1 MAKYI
6 LSFDIGTSSTKA
18 MLFDLDFNV
27 IGSAQKKYDTFYPH
41 SGWAEQPPEQWWEA
55 LQESSQELLQKSHIS
70 ASEIIAVG
78 IDSFSTTVVSV
89 DAQGIPLRPGLI
101 WMDRRAVKQADW
113 IRDQLGEETFK
124 ICGNLSD
131 AGNTAPKIMWMKE
144 NERELYENTHM
155 FLHANG
161 YLVFKLTGVFSVDK
175 SQTGLSQLCDITT
188 CQYSDRLLDACG
200 IDRSKLPPIYN
211 CTDVVGHI
219 DKQAAALTGLEEGT
233 PVIAGSMDN
242 VAAGLGAGISK
253 DGEVFISGG
262 TVTTNN
268 ICMDEPR
275 CSKKLHIYP
284 HIIPDTW
291 IAAGSTDFGGGAIR
305 WFNEQIL
312 EESDVTVL
320 SDLVATSDSKNHP
333 MLFLPYMVGQR
344 SPVWNDNTT
353 GVFMGLRPTTTRR
366 EMARAIMEG
375 TTYGSRQV
383 LQIIEDE
390 GVAISKIRMTGGS
403 AQSDIWVQIFSDVLN
418 KQIEL
423 PGVVDLPPLG
433 TAIAAAYG
441 VGEIK
446 SFEEAIKKIPVRKRY
461 QPTREHT
468 EYYLNM
474 YDLFCTVYKNIE
486 HDFDTLRQIENQFK
500 KKI

>member
-113 IRDQLGEETFK
+113 IRDQLGEETFR

-131 AGNTAPKIMWMKE
+131 AGNSAPKIMWMKE

-446 SFEEAIKKIPVRKRY
+446 SFEEAIKKF
-461 QPTREHT
+461 
-468 EYYLNM
+468 
-474 YDLFCTVYKNIE
+474 LFVNGISLLVNI
-486 HDFDTLRQIENQFK
+486 RNI
-500 KKI
+500 I

>member
-6 LSFDIGTSSTKA
+6 LSFDIGTSSSKA

-27 IGSAQKKYDTFYPH
+27 IGLVQKKYDTFYPYL
-41 SGWAEQPPEQWWEA
+41 GWAEQPPEQWWEA
-55 LQESSQELLQKSHIS
+55 LQESSQELLQKTHIV

-113 IRDQLGEETFK
+113 IRDHLGEETFK

-131 AGNTAPKIMWMKE
+131 AGNSAPKIMWLKE
-144 NERELYENTHM
+144 NEQELYQKTHM
-155 FLHANG
+155 FLQANG
-161 YLVFKLTGVFSVDK
+161 YVVFKLTGVYSWDK
-175 SQTGLSQLCDITT
+175 SQTGLSQLCDIKS
-188 CQYSDRLLDACG
+188 CEYSELLLEACG
-200 IDRSKLPPIYN
+200 IDRSKLPSIYN

-219 DKQAAALTGLEEGT
+219 DKKAAALTGLEEGT

-242 VAAGLGAGISK
+242 VAAGLGAGVSK

-268 ICMDEPR
+268 VCMDEPR
-275 CSKKLHIYP
+275 SNKKLHIYP

-312 EESDVTVL
+312 EEDNVAEL
-320 SDLVATSDSKNHP
+320 SDLVATSDAKNHP
-333 MLFLPYMVGQR
+333 MIFLPYMVGQR
-344 SPVWNDNTT
+344 SPVWNDKTT
-353 GVFMGLRPTTTRR
+353 GVIIGLRPTTTRR

-383 LQIIEDE
+383 LQILEEE
-390 GVAISKIRMTGGS
+390 GVTVSKIRMTGGS
-403 AQSDIWVQIFSDVLN
+403 AQSDVWVQIFSDVLG
-418 KQIEL
+418 KRIEL
-423 PGVVDLPPLG
+423 PGAVDLPPLG

-441 VGEIK
+441 VGAIK
-446 SFEEAIKKIPVRKRY
+446 SFDEAIKKIPISNWY
-461 QPTREHT
+461 QPNSQQT
-468 EYYLNM
+468 EYYRNM
-474 YDLFCTVYKNIE
+474 YELFCTVYNNLQHE
-486 HDFDTLRQIENQFK
+486 F
-500 KKI
+500 

>member
-6 LSFDIGTSSTKA
+6 LSFDIGTSSSKA

-27 IGSAQKKYDTFYPH
+27 IGSVQKKYDTFYPH
-41 SGWAEQPPEQWWEA
+41 SGWVEQPPEQWWEA

-113 IRDQLGEETFK
+113 IRDQLGAETFK

-155 FLHANG
+155 FLQANG
-161 YLVFKLTGVFSVDK
+161 YLVFKLTGVYSWDK

-188 CQYSDRLLDACG
+188 CQYSDQLLDACG
-200 IDRSKLPPIYN
+200 IDRSKLPSIYN

-242 VAAGLGAGISK
+242 VAAGLGAGVSK

-268 ICMDEPR
+268 VCMDEPR

-320 SDLVATSDSKNHP
+320 SDLVATSDTTNHP

-344 SPVWNDNTT
+344 SPVWNDKTT

-383 LQIIEDE
+383 LQILEDE

-441 VGEIK
+441 VGAIT
-446 SFEEAIKKIPVRKRY
+446 SFEEAVKKIPVRNRY
-461 QPTREHT
+461 QPTSEHT
-468 EYYLNM
+468 EYYRNM